1 MTYTQ
6 ISSKLVGFSLHA
18 GQIWVNE
25 YAWRSSANMV
35 CCLFVQNRD
44 SAVFRSYLYFYTGNH
59 IQSIPDLYSIETTL
73 TRLFLGFNKIA
84 TVSYIN
90 HMPMLQKLYLQQNKI
105 NHFPELSNVSAS
117 LQELRLD
124 NHLITGLET
133 IPNLSTLTTLHLEHN
148 LLTNFPDLTNI
159 SANISWLHMGYNSI
173 TEVKF
178 LPIMDKLY
186 YINLGSNQLT
196 AFPDLRNASSTL
208 RTIELDN
215 NQILSVPEL
224 LISQFNQLEYLNI
237 NTNPMHILPNF
248 CLAGWTQRVSVYLLA
263 LPLDCEI
270 REVITLKMA
279 LDAGR
284 ISLSSDHD
292 SSWAPCV
299 TPSELLGQTW
309 SGIAIADLL
318 KGKFI

>member
-1 MTYTQ
+1 
-6 ISSKLVGFSLHA
+6 
-18 GQIWVNE
+18 
-25 YAWRSSANMV
+25 
-35 CCLFVQNRD
+35 
-44 SAVFRSYLYFYTGNH
+44 
-59 IQSIPDLYSIETTL
+59 
-73 TRLFLGFNKIA
+73 
-84 TVSYIN
+84 
-90 HMPMLQKLYLQQNKI
+90 MPMLQKLYLQQNKI

-124 NHLITGLET
+124 NNIITGLDT
-133 IPNLSTLTTLHLEHN
+133 IPNLPKLITLHLEHN
-148 LLTNFPDLTNI
+148 LMTNFPDLTNI
-159 SANISWLHMGYNSI
+159 SANIVWMHMGYNSI

-178 LPIMDKLY
+178 LPITDQLY

-224 LISQFNQLEYLNI
+224 LISHFDQLEYLNI

-248 CLAGWTQRVSVYLLA
+248 CMAGWTQTVSVNLLA

-270 REVITLKMA
+270 REVIKLKMA

-284 ISLSSDHD
+284 ISLSSDRY
-292 SSWAPCV
+292 SLSAPCE
-299 TPSELLGQTW
+299 TPQDLVGQTM
-309 SGIAIADLL
+309 SSISIADLL
-318 KGKFI
+318 QSKCNNLLNISFYRNKTKQN